1 MKSPMNRL
9 RSSKLRVL
17 RTIFGLMLSF
27 ILAFSGIIPSGMSF
41 VKAEENPDSTGGTLY
56 IYNDSTEYTP
66 VIIANKWGGV
76 KFDQNTPLIESI
88 WQDGS
93 YNAYVCQRESENS
106 NWWTLNYSLNSEA
119 NGFAYGI
126 YIVQNNNVNA
136 DSLLGNLPSAKIW
149 CEKWHDTEGWNGL
162 NDDPMYSALSSGK
175 YFLKNGT
182 YDTAENSGYTSAS
195 DTEPTPTP
203 SPTPGTASDEQ
214 ITEIKLFVYS
224 ELKPYVVVTGESN
237 YFTDLEVEKKIWDK
251 DAYGFTEKG
260 LNWWTITLPNPT
272 GKSFAIDVDTPSWI
286 MDFTDTDPLSDGEYS
301 KSWRNFISTP
311 YYKNGT
317 FYDSVPDLKTFDEL
331 TALISEVSA
340 LSAEAY
346 SSESFALLTE
356 KLQAAQ
362 AITAENDVFE
372 INAAYEEL
380 LAAKNSL
387 VPNSVVQDEINVPTL
402 NLPEGFVKGVDVSSY
417 LALKASGVKYY
428 DYDGNELDDAGFFRF
443 LHDCGVNYIRI
454 RVWNNPYDEAGHG
467 FGGGNNDLAKAV
479 TMGKLATDAGMR
491 VMIDFH
497 YSDFWTDPLK
507 QKSPRAWDRMT
518 IDDKVNALYEFTK
531 SSLQTLKN
539 SGVDVG
545 MVQVGNETNNGI
557 AGETDFSNRCKLFN
571 SGSKAVK
578 EVLPNAQV
586 VLHFTN
592 PESKDYAGIA
602 SELQSN
608 NVEYD
613 VFASSYY
620 PFWHGTLSNLKTKL
634 NQVANTY
641 GKKVMVA
648 ETSYL
653 VTDDDYDG
661 HENYAPKSGQS
672 LPYTSSVQGQVD
684 SVTDIMATVRDVDN
698 NMGIGVMY
706 WEPAWI
712 GVGNAYNEDG
722 SLNAEK
728 LEANKVLWERD
739 GSGWASSYSAAYDPT
754 DAGTWYGGCAV
765 DNQGMFDN
773 TGHPLA
779 SLRMFKL
786 VGTGATAEKKALSVT
801 KSQTKEY
808 SLNSEIEYPE
818 TVVVSYNDRTT
829 GDAAVVWSEDDIA
842 KVNNRKSGTY
852 TVNGTVAVGEQ
863 VFSTKYIIVIMPEN
877 LIAEGGFDGSTD
889 SIKIKFNNSNT
900 ECTDYTTKD
909 AVAGKCLHFW
919 SNEAMD
925 FTVWTEVVAETKGY
939 YYSTVT
945 LQGGADPDAEI
956 SLSISNGS
964 ASATD
969 SDKTFKGWCEWQNPK
984 TDMIYVNA
992 GDTITVSLH
1001 IKASANSWGTIDN
1014 LTLYGPYCNDKENI
1028 HKVVIDEA
1036 VEATTTATGLTEG
1049 SHCELCG
1056 DILVAQTV
1064 VDKITNPGG
1073 SSSGGSGSGGSSSGG
1088 SGSGSGPSGDS
1099 GTGSSSSGGSSAG
1112 SGTSGDSGS
1121 SVGTSGDSGLSS
1133 LSSVSASTENNISS
1147 AGGVSAGTGNG
1158 YVIDIPV
1165 DIDVEIG
1172 DSDITSNTGS
1182 NENVIKLTD
1191 KVKDHLT
1198 KEIKEVVTV
1207 AVNNIKV
1214 ETGVNDKIA
1223 TAIFGDKWEEIRQDS
1238 GAKVNLNINCSNT
1251 DITKVDKQ
1259 VIKDISSIAGK
1270 ELGNNVNMVLLDIDV
1285 EAIAGDLK
1293 KSVHDSGEELAITI
1307 KVPDEIRKGENA
1319 NRRYEVI
1326 RFHEGRGAELLPN
1339 TKYDLKTG
1347 KLTIYSQYFST
1358 YAIVYTDSEES
1369 PEAVAK
1375 APATETTDS
1384 NEVLLSA
1391 ENSFGSSDSVV
1402 LTWIFAIIA
1411 IVVVVCGAVLIIK
1424 KRRN

>member
-1 MKSPMNRL
+1 MNSPMNRL
-9 RSSKLRVL
+9 RSSKLRAF
-17 RTIFGLMLSF
+17 RTILGLMLSF

-66 VIIANKWGGV
+66 VIISNKWGGV
-76 KFDQNTPLIESI
+76 SFSNPLVSDVWDGNHDAFKFEK
-88 WQDGS
+88 
-93 YNAYVCQRESENS
+93 EENS
-106 NWWTLNYSLNSEA
+106 NWWTLNYTLNGSA
-119 NGFAYGI
+119 SGYKYGI
-126 YIVQNNNVNA
+126 YFVESGNA
-136 DSLLGNLPSAKIW
+136 TSENLMSSLPSGASIW
-149 CEKWHDTEGWNGL
+149 QEGWSGVES
-162 NDDPMYSALSSGK
+162 DPMYSALSQGK
-175 YFLKNGT
+175 NYLRGSEYFSSKEDAG
-182 YDTAENSGYTSAS
+182 DTSAS

-260 LNWWTITLPNPT
+260 SNWWTITLPNPA
-272 GKSFAIDVDTPSWI
+272 GKCFAIDVDTPSWI
-286 MDFTDTDPLSDGEYS
+286 MDFTDADPMSDGDYL
-301 KSWRNFISTP
+301 KSWRNFISKP

-331 TALISEVSA
+331 TALITEVSA

-356 KLQAAQ
+356 KLHAAQ
-362 AITAENDVFE
+362 AKTAENDVFE

-531 SSLQTLKN
+531 SSLQTLKD

-684 SVTDIMATVRDVDN
+684 SVTDIMVTVRDVDN

-722 SLNAEK
+722 SLNADK
-728 LEANKVLWERD
+728 LAENKALWERD
-739 GSGWASSYSAAYDPT
+739 GSGWASSYSAAYDPD
-754 DAGTWYGGCAV
+754 DAGKWYGGCAV

-779 SLRMFKL
+779 SLRLFGL
-786 VGTGATAEKKALSVT
+786 VGTGATAERKALSVT
-801 KSQTKEY
+801 KSQRKEY
-808 SLNSEIEYPE
+808 AINAKVDYPE
-818 TVVVSYNDRTT
+818 TVTVFFNDRTT
-829 GDAAVVWSEDDIA
+829 ENVAVEWSEDA
-842 KVNNRKSGTY
+842 KDKVITSKSGTY
-852 TVNGTVAVGEQ
+852 TVNGTVTVGDQ
-863 VFSTKYIIVIMPEN
+863 VFSTEYIIVIMPEN
-877 LIAEGGFDGSTD
+877 LIAQGSFDGETGDINITYNTD
-889 SIKIKFNNSNT
+889 NT
-900 ECTDYTTKD
+900 GYTDYTTQD
-909 AVAGKCLHFW
+909 ALEGNCLHFW
-919 SNEAMD
+919 SESAMD
-925 FTVWTEVVAETKGY
+925 FTVSTEVEAKTKGY
-939 YYSTVT
+939 YYSTVA
-945 LQGGADPDAEI
+945 LQGGVDEDAKI

-964 ASATD
+964 DSSTD
-969 SDKTFKGWCEWQNPK
+969 SDKTFMGWCSWQNPK
-984 TDMIYVNA
+984 TDMIYVDK
-992 GDTITVSLH
+992 GDTIKVSLN
-1001 IKASANSWGTIDN
+1001 IVASPNSWGTIDN

-1028 HKVVIDEA
+1028 HKIVIDKA
-1036 VEATTTATGLTEG
+1036 VEPTTTTTGLTEG

-1056 DILVAQTV
+1056 EIFVAQTV
-1064 VDKITNPGG
+1064 VDKLANPGE
-1073 SSSGGSGSGGSSSGG
+1073 SSSGSSNS
-1088 SGSGSGPSGDS
+1088 
-1099 GTGSSSSGGSSAG
+1099 GSSSSGSSGSENS
-1112 SGTSGDSGS
+1112 SSDDSDSGS
-1121 SVGTSGDSGLSS
+1121 SSDTSVTANKNTTAGKETVGNVNILPNTADVTATGISGTDIAKVTNGNESLDDANTDDSNNMNNA
-1133 LSSVSASTENNISS
+1133 SVNETVTKITEK
-1147 AGGVSAGTGNG
+1147 
-1158 YVIDIPV
+1158 
-1165 DIDVEIG
+1165 
-1172 DSDITSNTGS
+1172 
-1182 NENVIKLTD
+1182 IKEL
-1191 KVKDHLT
+1191 LP

-1214 ETGVNDKIA
+1214 ESNVNDKIGA
-1223 TAIFGDKWEEIRQDS
+1223 AIFGDKWTEISNDTRT
-1238 GAKVNLNINCSNT
+1238 KVDLNINCNNT

-1259 VIKDISSIAGK
+1259 VIKDISNLAGEK
-1270 ELGNNVNMVLLDIDV
+1270 LGDNVNMVLLDIDV

-1293 KSVHDSGEELAITI
+1293 NQVHDAGEELTITI
-1307 KVPDEIRKGENA
+1307 QVPDEIRKGENA
-1319 NRRYEVI
+1319 NRRYEMI
-1326 RFHEGRGAELLPN
+1326 RFHEGRGAELLTN
-1339 TKYDLKTG
+1339 TKYDYKTG

-1358 YAIVYTDSEES
+1358 YAIVYTDSEEL

-1391 ENSFGSSDSVV
+1391 ENSFGSSNNDL
-1402 LTWIFAIIA
+1402 LTWVFALIA
-1411 IVVVVCGAVLIIK
+1411 IVVVICGVVVIIK
-1424 KRRN
+1424 KRRL